1 MKEEDGVDL
10 DRKTF
15 GCLAAIFTPSCLL
28 EATTTNVYP
37 PPDDLIHEKAWDGI
51 VVLPTD
57 VLLKSTSYEGALV
70 ARLWSLHSDWIFS
83 WPEVN
88 TAPFVDEVSLLLVGE
103 EFDALVFNAVHGYY
117 RQAIGCL
124 RNALEL
130 MTTSAG
136 LAVTNNAALFKKWQ
150 EDGQEISFGQ
160 GLCGL

>member
-1 MKEEDGVDL
+1 M
-10 DRKTF
+10 
-15 GCLAAIFTPSCLL
+15 
-28 EATTTNVYP
+28 
-37 PPDDLIHEKAWDGI
+37 
-51 VVLPTD
+51 
-57 VLLKSTSYEGALV
+57 
-70 ARLWSLHSDWIFS
+70 ARGEHGSLCGRSG
-83 WPEVN
+83 
-88 TAPFVDEVSLLLVGE
+88 SLLLVGE

-160 GLCGL
+160 GRGVAS